1 MKKKSLNLF
10 SVLWIKPSMMVFS
23 LISAIFV
30 IIANVQLRI
39 YSGRMIDQLGTDSL
53 WEKTLPLFVLF
64 SLILAIFGFINTYT
78 LKRLDGKV
86 SQNIMKTL
94 FIKICGSQQIWL
106 DKQENGNAVTLFTDD
121 INGVQNYVDRIIGG
135 LIPDVF
141 TFVIAFV
148 SISRVNSIL
157 SIITVLCSI
166 LPIFIL
172 SVISRVMAPKHK
184 IFQSAFSEANQ
195 TLSKN
200 LTNIE
205 LLKSYSL
212 ERLASD
218 EYKEKLRNTNKIK
231 KKLSLTESVIYAP
244 AMFMSFF
251 TILVTA
257 TYCSWLVG
265 TGSITIGALFSV
277 IMLTDYIIDPVMR
290 ISNTLSI
297 IRRAQIN
304 IERLNEYLNSPQEET
319 GGLIVDDQHLNIK
332 FQNVSFCYDS
342 RTPILKNCNLNINKG
357 EYICI
362 RGPIGS
368 GKSMIL
374 KLITGIFNPDEG
386 MIIVNGRNLNEYN
399 LVHLRSLISVVTQD
413 TVLFTGTIYD
423 NLLMANPQAERSEV
437 ERVCQ
442 LAAIHDEILNMPDG
456 YNTVIGERAYSLSG
470 GQRQRLSIA
479 RAILRNSPILL
490 LDEPSSALD
499 HINAST
505 LKQTISLLT
514 KNKTTIMVTH
524 DTNMIDENAR
534 IIEL

>member
-1 MKKKSLNLF
+1 
-10 SVLWIKPSMMVFS
+10 
-23 LISAIFV
+23 
-30 IIANVQLRI
+30 
-39 YSGRMIDQLGTDSL
+39 
-53 WEKTLPLFVLF
+53 
-64 SLILAIFGFINTYT
+64 
-78 LKRLDGKV
+78 
-86 SQNIMKTL
+86 
-94 FIKICGSQQIWL
+94 
-106 DKQENGNAVTLFTDD
+106 
-121 INGVQNYVDRIIGG
+121 
-135 LIPDVF
+135 
-141 TFVIAFV
+141 
-148 SISRVNSIL
+148 
-157 SIITVLCSI
+157 
-166 LPIFIL
+166 
-172 SVISRVMAPKHK
+172 
-184 IFQSAFSEANQ
+184 
-195 TLSKN
+195 
-200 LTNIE
+200 
-205 LLKSYSL
+205 
-212 ERLASD
+212 
-218 EYKEKLRNTNKIK
+218 
-231 KKLSLTESVIYAP
+231 
-244 AMFMSFF
+244 MSFF